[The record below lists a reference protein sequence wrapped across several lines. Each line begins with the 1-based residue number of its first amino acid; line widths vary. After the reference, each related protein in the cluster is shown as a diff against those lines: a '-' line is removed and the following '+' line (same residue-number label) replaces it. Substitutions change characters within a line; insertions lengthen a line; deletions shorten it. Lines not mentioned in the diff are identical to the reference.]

1 MVSEK
6 NQTSYTAAKTE
17 VNEVSGKINISTEQ
31 TTQSLNESSR
41 GFLSKVPL
49 AKAGFV

>member
-6 NQTSYTAAKTE
+6 HQTSYTAAKTE

-31 TTQSLNESSR
+31 TTQSLIESSR